1 MKCPFCGADLAEN
14 ARFCLYCMTSLEEK
28 QAIRQKKQKHHKRWL
43 AVLAAVLVFILI
55 LDSIWFMRTKKQP
68 VTVPSGVWN
77 EAETTDV
84 SSPNASVDTSVLGGE
99 TDGGNV
105 QGYANADDENTAA
118 RADGKSPAE
127 NTNHSAN
134 PANGATGSGSPP
146 TPPAATDSTNTT
158 NSGGNSAAATTAPT
172 TAAVTYLYRN
182 AQYGDDFSVSAD
194 LENAVVI
201 TGVRTPSAN
210 GEYRIPAQIDGK
222 NVIAVMGLA
231 FCDDSI
237 KNTVKKVI
245 VPATVKTIWNYA
257 FANCYNLTDI
267 YFCGNS
273 IYTESDAFPE
283 ISKRTGTLTIH
294 CAANCSDRNYRY
306 YKNSAVNYGAQYE
319 EWNG

>member
-28 QAIRQKKQKHHKRWL
+28 QAIRQKKQNQHKRWL

-55 LDSIWFMRTKKQP
+55 LDSIWFMHTKKQP

-127 NTNHSAN
+127 NTTHSAN

-283 ISKRTGTLTIH
+283 ITKRTDTLTIH